1 MVKTRRMQQAADA
14 LPLSN
19 SGPTAATLTIVTVAK
34 PVANQKKR
42 GKHQQAASEMPPP
55 KIVKP
60 LPVYPAAEEP
70 SDEPP
75 IPSIPALVSPIL
87 ASGACPPTRR
97 NTRSSVTKAKVIE
110 AGQVERI
117 NIPEPECAI
126 DIADPPVY
134 QEVIHVKHS
143 NRENKGDKKLRAAA
157 KVFSVI
163 PDSDYAM
170 MSEHED
176 LEIDDMSSDGS
187 EIAGVLGVD
196 DPPMIVKE
204 EEEVVKGKY
213 QSSFLTPL
221 KLVLLELIYSDRLHY
236 RLRS

>member
-1 MVKTRRMQQAADA
+1 MQQAADA

-34 PVANQKKR
+34 PIANQKKR

-55 KIVKP
+55 GVVKP
-60 LPVYPAAEEP
+60 LPVYPVAEEP

-75 IPSIPALVSPIL
+75 ILSIPALVF
-87 ASGACPPTRR
+87 ASGARPPTRR

-110 AGQVERI
+110 ASQVERI
-117 NIPEPECAI
+117 NIPEPECAV

-134 QEVIHVKHS
+134 QEVIHVKQ
-143 NRENKGDKKLRAAA
+143 ENEGDKKLQAAA

-163 PDSDYAM
+163 PDSDYVTT
-170 MSEHED
+170 SEHED
-176 LEIDDMSSDGS
+176 LEIDNMSSDGS
-187 EIAGVLGVD
+187 EIVGVLGVD
-196 DPPMIVKE
+196 DPPMIVKV

-221 KLVLLELIYSDRLHY
+221 LLELIYSDRLHY